1 VQHKINSRV
10 LVSGADFFS
19 VAELNPYSEQFNQP
33 NIDLAK
39 KEHLTI
45 VNTFKQVGIDVVQV
59 PPPLDCQDGIYTA
72 NWALCWQNKC
82 ILSVL
87 PNLRQA
93 EQPYAKEVIAKL
105 GYKTITPPFKFSG
118 QGDSLACGKFLFVGS
133 GYRTDSQMH
142 DFLQQEFDCQ
152 VIGVRTIPQLDS
164 NHQPVINKITG
175 WPDSFFYDLD
185 LALGVIRNDLIVW
198 CPEAFTESSR
208 IKIDQLPL
216 QKIVVT
222 LDEAI
227 NGFACNLVS
236 TGDTVIMS
244 SMAPHLENE
253 LKKHGLNV
261 ITPSINQL
269 SKGGGYI
276 RCCSLTLG

>member
-1 VQHKINSRV
+1 MRQQINNKV

-19 VAELNPYSEQFNQP
+19 VAELNPYSDHLNQP
-33 NIDLAK
+33 SLELAK
-39 KEHLTI
+39 EEHLSI
-45 VNTFKQVGIDVVQV
+45 VNTFKRAGIDVVQV

-82 ILSVL
+82 VLSSL

-93 EQPYAKEVIAKL
+93 EQPYAKEVIEKL
-105 GYKTITPPFKFSG
+105 GYKTITPPFRFSG
-118 QGDSLACGKFLFVGS
+118 QGDSLACGRYLFVGS
-133 GYRTDSQMH
+133 GYRTDPRMH
-142 DFLQQEFDCQ
+142 DFLRNEFDCEL
-152 VIGVRTIPQLDS
+152 IGVRTIPQLDS
-164 NHQPVINKITG
+164 HNQPVINKITG

-198 CPEAFTESSR
+198 CPEAFSESSR
-208 IKIDQLPL
+208 LKIDQLPL
-216 QKIVVT
+216 QKIVVS
-222 LDEAI
+222 LYEAK

-244 SMAPHLENE
+244 SMAPHLESE
-253 LKKHGLNV
+253 IKKYGLKV